1 MSANTTTSSNPIV
14 QAIAGGTAPAQARA
28 MAAKGLLPLAAE
40 DLLEVLVLLRADS
53 DAEIARSAEETL
65 GEQTADVL
73 LGAAQSPEAPLRVLA
88 YLARRADAGREVHEA
103 AVSNERTP
111 AEAVADLAAATAEGS
126 LLELISINQQR
137 LIRAP
142 AIIDAV
148 LANPARTTEAE
159 RRVRETRREFFE
171 KQFGVQQVAEEM
183 RARGMTAAAEFVES
197 AESSVATGAVAL
209 SVEDAWLLAQHIEVS
224 DADIDESW
232 LPSERIEELLAE
244 SEEQRAENIER
255 IIEEAE
261 KEIGDVAPERI
272 SLIRRIML
280 MTVKDRIKLG
290 MKGDR
295 EARSILIRD
304 GNKVVA
310 TAVVH
315 NPRITDKEVESIAA
329 MRTVSEDVL
338 RTIALNRAWA
348 RSYPIIHNL
357 ARNPRTPLP
366 TAVQILTRLHTR
378 DLQSLSQ
385 NRNVPESVRRQAYR
399 LTQTRKGH

>member
-1 MSANTTTSSNPIV
+1 MSANNTSSNPVV
-14 QAIAGGTAPAQARA
+14 QAIVGGTAPPQARV

-40 DLLEVLVLLRADS
+40 DLLEVLVALRS
-53 DAEIARSAEETL
+53 DAEAEIAEAAEGTL
-65 GEQTADVL
+65 GEQGGDVL
-73 LGAAQSPEAPLRVLA
+73 LGAAQSADASPRVLA

-103 AVSNERTP
+103 VVLNERTP
-111 AEAVADLAAATAEGS
+111 AEAVADLAAATGEGS

-137 LIRAP
+137 MIRAP
-142 AIIDAV
+142 AIIEAV
-148 LANPARTTEAE
+148 LANAARTTEAE

-171 KQFGVQQVAEEM
+171 KEFGVQQVAEEM
-183 RARGMTAAAEFVES
+183 RARGMTAAAEFIES
-197 AESSVATGAVAL
+197 AESARAAGAVAL
-209 SVEDAWLLAQHIEVS
+209 SVEDAWLLASHVEVS
-224 DADIDESW
+224 DDDIDESW
-232 LPSERIEELLAE
+232 LPSERIEELLHE

-255 IIEEAE
+255 IIQEAE

-304 GNKVVA
+304 GNKIVA
-310 TAVVH
+310 TSVVH

-366 TAVQILTRLHTR
+366 TAVQILSRLHTR

>member
-1 MSANTTTSSNPIV
+1 ML
-14 QAIAGGTAPAQARA
+14 Q
-28 MAAKGLLPLAAE
+28 
-40 DLLEVLVLLRADS
+40 
-53 DAEIARSAEETL
+53 
-65 GEQTADVL
+65 
-73 LGAAQSPEAPLRVLA
+73 
-88 YLARRADAGREVHEA
+88 
-103 AVSNERTP
+103 
-111 AEAVADLAAATAEGS
+111 
-126 LLELISINQQR
+126 
-137 LIRAP
+137 
-142 AIIDAV
+142 
-148 LANPARTTEAE
+148 
-159 RRVRETRREFFE
+159 
-171 KQFGVQQVAEEM
+171 
-183 RARGMTAAAEFVES
+183 
-197 AESSVATGAVAL
+197 
-209 SVEDAWLLAQHIEVS
+209 
-224 DADIDESW
+224 
-232 LPSERIEELLAE
+232 E

-304 GNKVVA
+304 GNKVVS

-357 ARNPRTPLP
+357 LFAEVGGDERARLP
-366 TAVQILTRLHTR
+366 EIWKLV
-378 DLQSLSQ
+378 SW
-385 NRNVPESVRRQAYR
+385 
-399 LTQTRKGH
+399 

>member
-1 MSANTTTSSNPIV
+1 MSVNTTSSNPVV
-14 QAIAGGTAPAQARA
+14 QAIVGGTAPAQARA

-40 DLLEVLVLLRADS
+40 DLLEVLVVLRSDA
-53 DAEIARSAEETL
+53 DAEIARAADETL
-65 GEQTADVL
+65 GEQPPDVL
-73 LGAAQSPEAPLRVLA
+73 LGAAQSAEAAPRVLA
-88 YLARRADAGREVHEA
+88 YLARHAGAGREVHEA
-103 AVSNERTP
+103 VVLNERTP
-111 AEAVADLAAATAEGS
+111 AEAVADLASATAEGP
-126 LLELISINQQR
+126 LLELISVNQQR
-137 LIRAP
+137 MIRAP
-142 AIIDAV
+142 AIIEAV

-171 KQFGVQQVAEEM
+171 KEFGVQQVAEEM
-183 RARGMTAAAEFVES
+183 RARGMTAAAEFIES
-197 AESSVATGAVAL
+197 AESASAAGATAL
-209 SVEDAWLLAQHIEVS
+209 SVEDAWLLASHVEVS
-224 DADIDESW
+224 DDEIDDSW
-232 LPSERIEELLAE
+232 LPSERIEELLHE
-244 SEEQRAENIER
+244 SEDQRAENIER

-261 KEIGDVAPERI
+261 KEIGDVAPERV

-295 EARSILIRD
+295 EARSVLIRD
-304 GNKVVA
+304 GNKIVA

-329 MRTVSEDVL
+329 MRSVSEDVL
-338 RTIALNRAWA
+338 RAIANKRAWA

-366 TAVQILTRLHTR
+366 TAIQILTRLHTR

>member
-1 MSANTTTSSNPIV
+1 MV
-14 QAIAGGTAPAQARA
+14 QAIVGGTAPPQARA

-40 DLLEVLVLLRADS
+40 ELLEVLVALRADPE
-53 DAEIARSAEETL
+53 AEIARSAEETL
-65 GEQTADVL
+65 GEQPPDVL
-73 LGAAQSPEAPLRVLA
+73 LGASQSAEASPHVLA
-88 YLARRADAGREVHEA
+88 YLARLTAAGREVHEA
-103 AVSNERTP
+103 VVLNERTP
-111 AEAVADLAAATAEGS
+111 AEAVADLASATREGS

-137 LIRAP
+137 MIRAP
-142 AIIDAV
+142 AIIEAV

-171 KQFGVQQVAEEM
+171 KEFGVQQVAEEM
-183 RARGMTAAAEFVES
+183 RARGMTAAAEFIEAAES
-197 AESSVATGAVAL
+197 AVASGATAL
-209 SVEDAWLLAQHIEVS
+209 SVEDAWLIAEHVEVS
-224 DADIDESW
+224 DEEIDESW
-232 LPSERIEELLAE
+232 LPSERIEELLHE

-255 IIEEAE
+255 IISEAE
-261 KEIGDVAPERI
+261 KEIGDVAPERV

-329 MRTVSEDVL
+329 MRTINEDVL

-348 RSYPIIHNL
+348 RSYPIVHNL

-366 TAVQILTRLHTR
+366 TAIQILSRLHTR

-385 NRNVPESVRRQAYR
+385 NRNVPEAVRRQAYR

>member
-1 MSANTTTSSNPIV
+1 MV
-14 QAIAGGTAPAQARA
+14 QAIVGGTAPAQARV

-40 DLLEVLVLLRADS
+40 DLLEVLVTLRADPE
-53 DAEIARSAEETL
+53 AEIAEAAEGTL
-65 GEQTADVL
+65 GEQGPDVL
-73 LGAAQSPEAPLRVLA
+73 LGAAQSAEAPPRVLA
-88 YLARRADAGREVHEA
+88 YLARRAEAGREVHEA
-103 AVSNERTP
+103 VVLNERTP
-111 AEAVADLAAATAEGS
+111 AEAVADLAAATREGS

-137 LIRAP
+137 MISAP
-142 AIIDAV
+142 AIIEAV

-171 KQFGVQQVAEEM
+171 KEFGVQQVAEEM
-183 RARGMTAAAEFVES
+183 RARGMTAAAEFIEAAES
-197 AESSVATGAVAL
+197 AGAAGATAL
-209 SVEDAWLLAQHIEVS
+209 SVEDAWLLATHVEVS
-224 DADIDESW
+224 DEEIDESW
-232 LPSERIEELLAE
+232 LPSERIEELLHE

-338 RTIALNRAWA
+338 RTIATKRAWA
-348 RSYPIIHNL
+348 RVYPIIHNL

-366 TAVQILTRLHTR
+366 TAIQILTRLHTR

>member
-1 MSANTTTSSNPIV
+1 MV
-14 QAIAGGTAPAQARA
+14 QAIVGGTAPAQARV

-40 DLLEVLVLLRADS
+40 DLLEVLVTLRTDS
-53 DAEIARSAEETL
+53 ETEIAQAAEGTL
-65 GEQTADVL
+65 GEQASDVL
-73 LGAAQSPEAPLRVLA
+73 LGAAQSADASPRVLA
-88 YLARRADAGREVHEA
+88 YLARRAEAGREVHEA
-103 AVSNERTP
+103 VVLNEHTP
-111 AEAVADLAAATAEGS
+111 AEAVADLAAATGEGS

-137 LIRAP
+137 MIRAP
-142 AIIDAV
+142 AIIEAV
-148 LANPARTTEAE
+148 LKNPARTTEAE

-171 KQFGVQQVAEEM
+171 KEFGVQQVAEEM
-183 RARGMTAAAEFVES
+183 RARGMTAAAEFIEAAES
-197 AESSVATGAVAL
+197 AVAAGATAL
-209 SVEDAWLLAQHIEVS
+209 SVEDAWLLATHVEVS
-224 DADIDESW
+224 DEEIDESW
-232 LPSERIEELLAE
+232 LPSERIEELLHE

-310 TAVVH
+310 TSVVH

-329 MRTVSEDVL
+329 MRTIAEDVL

-348 RSYPIIHNL
+348 RSSPIIHNL

-366 TAVQILTRLHTR
+366 TAIQILTRLHTR

>member
-1 MSANTTTSSNPIV
+1 MSADTTSSNPVV
-14 QAIAGGTAPAQARA
+14 QAIVGGTAPAQARA
-28 MAAKGLLPLAAE
+28 MAAKGLLPLGAE
-40 DLLEVLVLLRADS
+40 DLLEVLVVLRADGE
-53 DAEIARSAEETL
+53 AEIASAAEETL
-65 GEQTADVL
+65 GEQGADVL
-73 LGAAQSPEAPLRVLA
+73 LGAAASPEASPRVLA

-103 AVSNERTP
+103 VVLNERTP
-111 AEAVADLAAATAEGS
+111 AEAVADLAAATSEGP
-126 LLELISINQQR
+126 LLELVAINQQR

-171 KQFGVQQVAEEM
+171 KEFGVQQVAEEM
-183 RARGMTAAAEFVES
+183 RARGMTAAAEFVEA
-197 AESSVATGAVAL
+197 AESVTARGAAAL
-209 SVEDAWLLAQHIEVS
+209 TFEDAWLLAEHIEVS
-224 DADIDESW
+224 DAEIDESW

-255 IIEEAE
+255 IIAEAE
-261 KEIGDVAPERI
+261 KEIGDVAPERV
-272 SLIRRIML
+272 SLIRRILL
-280 MTVKDRIKLG
+280 MTVKDRIKLA

-295 EARSILIRD
+295 EARSILVRD
-304 GNKVVA
+304 GNKIVS

-329 MRTVSEDVL
+329 MRTVSEETL
-338 RTIALNRAWA
+338 RAISTTRAWA

-366 TAVQILTRLHTR
+366 NAIQILPRLRTH
-378 DLQSLSQ
+378 DLQTLSQ
-385 NRNVPESVRRQAYR
+385 NRNVPEAVRRQAYR
-399 LTQTRKGH
+399 LAQTRKGH